1 MTNTEHIE
9 NTNRW
14 ENFKERCYD
23 EALKLE
29 ATYIEPHHALLALL
43 ADENTNANRIL
54 EVFGVSYWQVRRMI
68 LDMDHTGWAMSSPRV
83 QAAYEHTKDQFNP
96 TTEECRDCN
105 DFDEP
110 EEEEAKAV
118 PFTEE
123 IKPSIAR
130 DEAGPPIA
138 PRDEAGPP
146 IAPRRGRRPA
156 YHLAP
161 EESPVANAL

>member
-1 MTNTEHIE
+1 MTNIEHIE

-54 EVFGVSYWQVRRMI
+54 EIFGVSYWQVRRMI

-83 QAAYEHTKDQFNP
+83 QAAYEHTKDQTGP
-96 TTEECRDCN
+96 PTEE
-105 DFDEP
+105 EVQ
-110 EEEEAKAV
+110 EIS
-118 PFTEE
+118 FTEE

-130 DEAGPPIA
+130 DERDAPIA